1 MILRAPRSMQGRL
14 FALSLLATLVALLI
28 AAWGIAGVLERFV
41 IAGIDQRLD
50 AEIALLASAVD
61 GNGDI
66 DRARIEARR
75 GVLQSGGGWR
85 WRIETPRGAM
95 GSADLPTL
103 PDGPPGPPGLHGP
116 REDQRDGPDVMGGPD
131 REPRAIDGQ
140 TEQGVRLHARRY
152 TIVTGSG
159 PVTITAAAPRRV
171 IARPIRDAIVPLLIV
186 LAMLGIVLTVAAWVQ
201 LRLGL
206 RPLRQLR
213 DAVAAIR
220 AGRVDRVDEDQP
232 TELQPLAAELNA
244 LAADNEAAL
253 ASARMAAANLAHA
266 LKTPVATLALAVR
279 DDPDRARQVARIDAT
294 IRHHLGRARDGH
306 AGTRVATPLAPAVAA
321 LVHVVERLH
330 ADRHVTIDAAIPADL
345 AVRLDAH
352 DLDEIVG
359 NLIDNAARHAES
371 AVRIVAAREDRV
383 VRLSVIDDGPGI
395 AAADRQRATDPGVR
409 LDERGD
415 GHGFGLAI
423 VRDLV
428 ALHGGTLSLDA
439 ATGGG
444 LVVTVNLPAALS

>member
-41 IAGIDQRLD
+41 VAGIDQRLD

-61 GNGDI
+61 GDGRI
-66 DRARIEARR
+66 DRTRIEARR
-75 GVLQSGGGWR
+75 GVMQSGGGWR

-95 GSADLPTL
+95 GSTDLPAL
-103 PDGPPGPPGLHGP
+103 ADGPPGPPGLHGP
-116 REDQRDGPDVMGGPD
+116 RDDRRDGPDGPD
-131 REPRAIDGQ
+131 GEPRAIDGQ

-152 TIVTGSG
+152 TIATAAG

-186 LAMLGIVLTVAAWVQ
+186 LAMLGIVLTLAAWVQ

-206 RPLRQLR
+206 RPLRQLQG
-213 DAVAAIR
+213 AVAAIR
-220 AGRVDRVDEDQP
+220 AGRADRVDEDQP
-232 TELQPLAAELNA
+232 TELRPLAAELNA

-279 DDPDRARQVARIDAT
+279 DDPERARQVARIDAT

-306 AGTRVATPLAPAVAA
+306 AGARVVTPLAPAVAA

-330 ADRHVTIDAAIPADL
+330 AGRDVTIDAAIPADL

-359 NLIDNAARHAES
+359 NLIDNAARHAKS
-371 AVRIVAAREDRV
+371 AVRIVAAREDRM

-428 ALHGGTLSLDA
+428 ALHGGGLSLDEA
-439 ATGGG
+439 PGGG
-444 LVVTVNLPAALS
+444 LAVTVTIPAALS

>member
-41 IAGIDQRLD
+41 VAGIDQRLD

-61 GNGDI
+61 GDGGI
-66 DRARIEARR
+66 DRTRIEARR

-95 GSADLPTL
+95 GSTDLPAL
-103 PDGPPGPPGLHGP
+103 ADGPPGPPGPHGP
-116 REDQRDGPDVMGGPD
+116 REDRRGGPD
-131 REPRAIDGQ
+131 GEPRAIDGQ

-152 TIVTGSG
+152 TIATASG

-171 IARPIRDAIVPLLIV
+171 IARPIRDAIVPLLVV
-186 LAMLGIVLTVAAWVQ
+186 LAMLGIMLTLAAWVQ

-206 RPLRQLR
+206 RPLRRLQG
-213 DAVAAIR
+213 AVAAIR
-220 AGRVDRVDEDQP
+220 AGRADRVDEDQP

-244 LAADNEAAL
+244 LTADNEAAL

-279 DDPDRARQVARIDAT
+279 DDPDHARQVARIDAT

-306 AGTRVATPLAPAVAA
+306 AGARVATPLAPAVAA

-330 ADRHVTIDAAIPADL
+330 AGRDVTIDTAIPADL

-359 NLIDNAARHAES
+359 NLIDNAARHADS
-371 AVRIVAAREDRV
+371 AVRIVAAREDRM

-428 ALHGGTLSLDA
+428 ALHGGVLSLDEAPDGGLAVTVMVPA
-439 ATGGG
+439 AT
-444 LVVTVNLPAALS
+444 P